1 MKYFKKMNAVEK
13 LAKKVYTGI
22 TASLIGG
29 KTLHVLFG
37 LTIQQSGMLSTN
49 KIQQL
54 AQVWSRKEYLII
66 NEYLM
71 VSCTLLAQMSTILG
85 LIWQHNNPTNTSSL
99 PWGGMNIIISGDFH
113 QFKPIVQKKRA
124 PLYWPV
130 NAMQDNEEEAMGSEL
145 YGQFKTVVC
154 LTHQMHVQDEEWTDF
169 C

>member
-1 MKYFKKMNAVEK
+1 MVMKYFKKMNAVEK

-49 KIQQL
+49 KIQQ
-54 AQVWSRKEYLII
+54 
-66 NEYLM
+66 
-71 VSCTLLAQMSTILG
+71 LAQMSTILG